1 MSKPNE
7 VTVDHILDEFRE
19 IATSSRDLGYKF
31 ERLILGFLKT
41 DPLYEDKFSN
51 VWLWQDWPKR
61 DNKPDTGIDLVAQE
75 RDTGD
80 YCAIQC
86 KFFDPDY
93 CLDKK
98 HIDSFFTASGRE
110 PFSSRMIVCTTD
122 NWTRHAE
129 DSIQK
134 QQISVTRLRLKDLAD
149 SPIDWGE
156 FNPKHPDRI
165 KLKPKKTLRP
175 HQTEALEAVMEKF
188 QESDRGKLIMA
199 CGTGKTFTSLKIAER
214 FANQKGKAYV
224 LFLVPSIALLSQTLR
239 EWSAEAD
246 VNLHSI
252 AVCSD
257 VKVGKKNTDSGD
269 IDTRDL
275 AYPATTDSDLI
286 VKRTQASAD
295 EYDLTVVFS
304 TYQSIQAIADAQ
316 QKGLPEFDLIICDEA
331 HRTTGVTLQ
340 GQDESNFVGV
350 HNQDFIQSKKRL
362 YMTATPRLY
371 GEATKTKAQ
380 ENDATLCSMDDENLY
395 GPEFHRLGFGEAVS
409 RDLLT
414 DYKVMVLAVDEKHV
428 STKFQYQL
436 ADENNELNLEDAV
449 KITGCW
455 NGLSK
460 RMTDANGEPIKSD
473 TNPMRSAV
481 AFCNSINDS
490 KKITRLFSEIVE
502 EYQRSH
508 PNEDILHCELDHV
521 DGKHNSLERYQKLD
535 WLKNDTRNQGEVCR
549 ILSNAKCL
557 SEGVDVPALDAVM
570 FLSPK
575 NSMVDVVQSVGRVMR
590 KAAGKDYGYIILP
603 VGIPGDMSPQEALK
617 DNKRYQVVWKVLQA
631 LRSHD
636 DRFNAIV
643 NQIELNEK
651 RPSKIDVIGVGGDR
665 GDDEDSSGGSS
676 EPKVTQ

>member
-1 MSKPNE
+1 
-7 VTVDHILDEFRE
+7 
-19 IATSSRDLGYKF
+19 
-31 ERLILGFLKT
+31 
-41 DPLYEDKFSN
+41 
-51 VWLWQDWPKR
+51 
-61 DNKPDTGIDLVAQE
+61 
-75 RDTGD
+75 
-80 YCAIQC
+80 
-86 KFFDPDY
+86 
-93 CLDKK
+93 
-98 HIDSFFTASGRE
+98 
-110 PFSSRMIVCTTD
+110 
-122 NWTRHAE
+122 
-129 DSIQK
+129 
-134 QQISVTRLRLKDLAD
+134 
-149 SPIDWGE
+149 
-156 FNPKHPDRI
+156 
-165 KLKPKKTLRP
+165 
-175 HQTEALEAVMEKF
+175 
-188 QESDRGKLIMA
+188 MA
-199 CGTGKTFTSLKIAER
+199 CGTGKTFTPLKIAER

-557 SEGVDVPALDAVM
+557 SEGVDVPALDAVNV
-570 FLSPK
+570 FES
-575 NSMVDVVQSVGRVMR
+575 
-590 KAAGKDYGYIILP
+590 
-603 VGIPGDMSPQEALK
+603 
-617 DNKRYQVVWKVLQA
+617 
-631 LRSHD
+631 
-636 DRFNAIV
+636 
-643 NQIELNEK
+643 
-651 RPSKIDVIGVGGDR
+651 
-665 GDDEDSSGGSS
+665 
-676 EPKVTQ
+676 